1 MSEQSPVATP
11 RARIDFACFELA
23 GETWAVPI
31 ANVREIL
38 ATPRLTPLPDAPAVI
53 EGVIDLR
60 GTLIPIVDLASLL
73 AGAGSG
79 VASPALERGRTVVVE
94 ARGLVVGFRVERA
107 TQVVSTGPES
117 MERIP
122 GLTREVGC
130 RVVGAV
136 IRRAAAPP
144 ILVLELDVLM
154 ERVLRGRSVEP
165 ASGEVAA

>member
-1 MSEQSPVATP
+1 
-11 RARIDFACFELA
+11 
-23 GETWAVPI
+23 
-31 ANVREIL
+31 
-38 ATPRLTPLPDAPAVI
+38 
-53 EGVIDLR
+53 
-60 GTLIPIVDLASLL
+60 
-73 AGAGSG
+73 
-79 VASPALERGRTVVVE
+79 
-94 ARGLVVGFRVERA
+94 
-107 TQVVSTGPES
+107 